1 MTGIFMYGAEP
12 AGGLFAARSQE
23 GGSYVSVLA
32 WGQRAGDP
40 ARSGGQPTDP

>member
-32 WGQRAGDP
+32 WGQRVGELRAHRIVLVD
-40 ARSGGQPTDP
+40 A